1 MNEADTTNTAL
12 ISFSIYL
19 LGVFFLAWLSS
30 RVREKKEFVGEYFLG
45 SRNLGLWAFALTFA
59 ATSASGGSF
68 VGFPSLIYTHGW
80 VLALW
85 IASYMVVPIVGMG
98 LLGKRMNRL
107 ARQSGAVTIPDMI
120 KARFNSD
127 AVGMIATLLVLFFM
141 FFYLL
146 AQFKAGSKIMTTL
159 LQDVATYQTTV
170 AAVGRAIDGLPW
182 VGGAEPDYVLC
193 LLVFSFSVIVYT
205 AFGGFRAV
213 VWTDVMQGIVMG
225 AGVIILLILTLGQ
238 VGGLTKATE
247 QLKEMTP
254 PENGVGVITLG
265 QAQEKDVT
273 LPKGTWL
280 RLTDGGIAR
289 LAEQVRLAK
298 GETQAVA
305 KCLNITT
312 QFEIEKI
319 KPTSFD
325 FEISTMFNLPE
336 LGTGTVTLEQEQPG
350 TVTLPKGTW
359 VRLANRGIA
368 QLADEISLA
377 KGETE
382 TEAKLLRITTPTVAQ
397 HIAETD
403 LHFRFTTTFKADELK
418 GYGAGRKGVYVSA
431 PGPHP
436 ENNDGFLNVW
446 VAVSFFFFWAFGSA
460 GQPSNMVRLMAFNG
474 TNVLRKAILSISIY
488 FTVIYLLLVVIFCCG
503 RILLPGME
511 IDSDRIMPELAATV
525 TGNAGVPWLAGL
537 LLAAPFAAVMSS
549 VDSFLLMVSSSVVR
563 DIYQN
568 RVNPDASEQ
577 RLKRLSYLVTAV
589 VGVLAMLA
597 VLNPPEYLQ
606 DLIVFA
612 TSGLA
617 GCFLMPIL
625 LGLYWPGMTARGAVA
640 GMLGGLG
647 CHLVLYL
654 IGWLKSGKFAS
665 YQLLEFN
672 PFIWAVLVSG
682 LLSWLASNDRA
693 QPEKKQTMD

>member
-1 MNEADTTNTAL
+1 MNVAGTTNTAL
-12 ISFSIYL
+12 ISFGIYL

-30 RVREKKEFVGEYFLG
+30 RVREKKEFIGEYFLG

-68 VGFPSLIYTHGW
+68 MGFPSLIYTHGW

-107 ARQSGAVTIPDMI
+107 ARQSGAVTIPDII
-120 KARFNSD
+120 KARFKSD
-127 AVGMIATLLVLFFM
+127 AVGIIATLLILFFM

-159 LQDVATYQTTV
+159 LQDVPVYQSTV
-170 AAVGRAIDGLPW
+170 AALGDAIDGLPW

-193 LLVFSFSVIVYT
+193 LLVFAFSVIVYT

-213 VWTDVMQGIVMG
+213 VWTDIMQGVVMG
-225 AGVIILLILTLGQ
+225 AGVIILLILTLSQ
-238 VGGLTKATE
+238 VGGLSKATE

-254 PENGVGVITLG
+254 PENGTGFITLG
-265 QAQEKDVT
+265 QSADEDTT
-273 LPKGTWL
+273 LPKGTWM
-280 RLTDGGIAR
+280 RLADGGIAR

-298 GETQAVA
+298 G
-305 KCLNITT
+305 K
-312 QFEIEKI
+312 
-319 KPTSFD
+319 
-325 FEISTMFNLPE
+325 
-336 LGTGTVTLEQEQPG
+336 
-350 TVTLPKGTW
+350 
-359 VRLANRGIA
+359 
-368 QLADEISLA
+368 
-377 KGETE
+377 TE
-382 TEAKLLRITTPTVAQ
+382 TEAKLLRITTP
-397 HIAETD
+397 AEVERIEPTQ
-403 LHFRFTTTFKADELK
+403 LGFAVSTSFTPTEAN

-436 ENNDGFLNVW
+436 DNEDGFLNVW

-474 TNVLRKAILSISIY
+474 TNVLRKAMLSISIY
-488 FTVIYLLLVVIFCCG
+488 FTGIYLLLVVIFCCG

-525 TGNAGVPWLAGL
+525 TSSAGVPWLAGL

-577 RLKRLSYLVTAV
+577 RLKKLSYLVTAV
-589 VGVLAMLA
+589 VGILAMLA

-617 GCFLMPIL
+617 GCFLMPVL
-625 LGLYWPGMTARGAVA
+625 LGLYWPGMTARGAIA
-640 GMLGGLG
+640 GMIGGLG
-647 CHLVLYL
+647 CHLGLYL
-654 IGWLKSGKFAS
+654 IGWFVNGKFAS

-672 PFIWAVLVSG
+672 PFIWAILVSG
-682 LLSWLASNDRA
+682 LLSYLASLKRA
-693 QPEKKQTMD
+693 AEKVKN

>member
-1 MNEADTTNTAL
+1 MNVAGTTNTAL
-12 ISFSIYL
+12 ISFGIYL

-68 VGFPSLIYTHGW
+68 MGFPSLIYTHGW

-107 ARQSGAVTIPDMI
+107 ARQSGAVTIPDII
-120 KARFNSD
+120 KARFKSD
-127 AVGMIATLLVLFFM
+127 AVGMIATLLILFFM

-159 LQDVATYQTTV
+159 LQDVPVYQNTV
-170 AAVGRAIDGLPW
+170 AAVGDAIDGLPW

-193 LLVFSFSVIVYT
+193 LLVFSFSVILYT

-213 VWTDVMQGIVMG
+213 VWTDVMQGVVMG

-254 PENGVGVITLG
+254 PETGTGFITLG
-265 QAQEKDVT
+265 QSANEDIT

-289 LAEQVRLAK
+289 LAEHVRLAK
-298 GETQAVA
+298 D
-305 KCLNITT
+305 K
-312 QFEIEKI
+312 
-319 KPTSFD
+319 
-325 FEISTMFNLPE
+325 
-336 LGTGTVTLEQEQPG
+336 
-350 TVTLPKGTW
+350 
-359 VRLANRGIA
+359 
-368 QLADEISLA
+368 
-377 KGETE
+377 TE
-382 TEAKLLRITTPTVAQ
+382 TEAKLLRITTP
-397 HIAETD
+397 AEVERIEPTQ
-403 LHFRFTTTFKADELK
+403 LGFAVSTSFTPTEAN

-436 ENNDGFLNVW
+436 DNEDGFLNVW

-474 TNVLRKAILSISIY
+474 TNVLRKAMLSISIY

-525 TGNAGVPWLAGL
+525 TSSAGVPWLAGL

-577 RLKRLSYLVTAV
+577 RLKKLSYLVTAV
-589 VGVLAMLA
+589 VGILAMLA

-617 GCFLMPIL
+617 GCFLMPVL
-625 LGLYWPGMTARGAVA
+625 LGLYWPGMTARGAIA

-647 CHLVLYL
+647 CHLGLYL
-654 IGWLKSGKFAS
+654 IGWFVNGKFAS

-672 PFIWAVLVSG
+672 PFIWAILVSG
-682 LLSWLASNDRA
+682 LLSYLASLKRA
-693 QPEKKQTMD
+693 TEKS

>member
-1 MNEADTTNTAL
+1 MNEPGSANTAL
-12 ISFSIYL
+12 ISFGIYL

-30 RVREKKEFVGEYFLG
+30 RVREKREFVGEYFLG

-68 VGFPSLIYTHGW
+68 MGFPSLIYTHGW

-107 ARQSGAVTIPDMI
+107 ARQSGAVTIPDII
-120 KARFNSD
+120 KARFKSD
-127 AVGMIATLLVLFFM
+127 AVGMIATLLILFFM

-159 LQDVATYQTTV
+159 LQDVPVYQSTV
-170 AAVGRAIDGLPW
+170 AALGDAIDGLPW

-213 VWTDVMQGIVMG
+213 VWTDVMQGVVMG

-238 VGGLTKATE
+238 VGGLSKATE

-254 PENGVGVITLG
+254 PENGTGFITLG
-265 QAQEKDVT
+265 QVADDDTT

-298 GETQAVA
+298 A
-305 KCLNITT
+305 K
-312 QFEIEKI
+312 
-319 KPTSFD
+319 
-325 FEISTMFNLPE
+325 
-336 LGTGTVTLEQEQPG
+336 
-350 TVTLPKGTW
+350 
-359 VRLANRGIA
+359 
-368 QLADEISLA
+368 
-377 KGETE
+377 TE
-382 TEAKLLRITTPTVAQ
+382 TEAKLLRITTP
-397 HIAETD
+397 AEVERIEPTQ
-403 LHFRFTTTFKADELK
+403 LGFAVSTSFTPTESI
-418 GYGAGRKGVYVSA
+418 GYGAGRQGVYVSA

-436 ENNDGFLNVW
+436 DKEDGFLNVW

-474 TNVLRKAILSISIY
+474 TNVLRKAMLSISIY

-525 TGNAGVPWLAGL
+525 TSSAGVPWLAGL

-577 RLKRLSYLVTAV
+577 RLKKLSYLVTAV
-589 VGVLAMLA
+589 VGILAMLA

-617 GCFLMPIL
+617 GCFLMPVL
-625 LGLYWPGMTARGAVA
+625 LGLYWPGMTARGAIA

-647 CHLVLYL
+647 CHLGLYL
-654 IGWLKSGKFAS
+654 IGWFVNGKFAS

-672 PFIWAVLVSG
+672 PFIWAILVSG
-682 LLSWLASNDRA
+682 LLSYFVSIGQSHLKF
-693 QPEKKQTMD
+693 KK

>member
-1 MNEADTTNTAL
+1 MNEAGTTNTAL
-12 ISFSIYL
+12 ISFGVYL

-68 VGFPSLIYTHGW
+68 MGFPSLIYTHGW

-107 ARQSGAVTIPDMI
+107 ARQSGALTIPDII
-120 KARFNSD
+120 KARFKSD
-127 AVGMIATLLVLFFM
+127 AVGMIATLLILFFM

-159 LQDVATYQTTV
+159 LQDVPVYQSTV
-170 AAVGRAIDGLPW
+170 AAVGDAIDGLPW

-213 VWTDVMQGIVMG
+213 VWTDVMQGVVMG

-238 VGGLTKATE
+238 VGGLSKATE

-254 PENGVGVITLG
+254 PENGTGFITLG
-265 QAQEKDVT
+265 QSADEDTT

-289 LAEQVRLAK
+289 LAEHVRLAK
-298 GETQAVA
+298 G
-305 KCLNITT
+305 K
-312 QFEIEKI
+312 
-319 KPTSFD
+319 
-325 FEISTMFNLPE
+325 
-336 LGTGTVTLEQEQPG
+336 
-350 TVTLPKGTW
+350 
-359 VRLANRGIA
+359 
-368 QLADEISLA
+368 
-377 KGETE
+377 TE
-382 TEAKLLRITTPTVAQ
+382 TEAKLLRITSPAEVERIEPTQLGFAVTTSFTPTEVN
-397 HIAETD
+397 
-403 LHFRFTTTFKADELK
+403 

-436 ENNDGFLNVW
+436 DNEDGFLNIW

-474 TNVLRKAILSISIY
+474 TNVLRKAMLSISIY

-525 TGNAGVPWLAGL
+525 TSSAGVPWLAGL

-568 RVNPDASEQ
+568 CVNPDASEQ
-577 RLKRLSYLVTAV
+577 RLKKLSYLVTAV
-589 VGVLAMLA
+589 VGILAMLA

-617 GCFLMPIL
+617 GCFLMPVL
-625 LGLYWPGMTARGAVA
+625 LGLYWPGMTAHGAIA

-654 IGWLKSGKFAS
+654 IGWIVNGKFAS

-672 PFIWAVLVSG
+672 PFIWAILVSG
-682 LLSWLASNDRA
+682 LLSYLASLKRA
-693 QPEKKQTMD
+693 TEKVEN

>member
-1 MNEADTTNTAL
+1 MNEAGTTNTAL
-12 ISFSIYL
+12 ISFGVYL

-30 RVREKKEFVGEYFLG
+30 RVREKKEFIGEYFLG

-68 VGFPSLIYTHGW
+68 MGFPSLIYTHGW

-107 ARQSGAVTIPDMI
+107 ARQSGAVTIPDII
-120 KARFNSD
+120 KARFKSD
-127 AVGMIATLLVLFFM
+127 AVGMIATLLILFFM

-159 LQDVATYQTTV
+159 LQDVPVYQSTV
-170 AAVGRAIDGLPW
+170 AALGDAIDGLPW

-213 VWTDVMQGIVMG
+213 VWTDVMQGVVMG

-238 VGGLTKATE
+238 VGGLSKATE
-247 QLKEMTP
+247 QLKKMTP
-254 PENGVGVITLG
+254 PENGTGFITLG
-265 QAQEKDVT
+265 QSADEDTT

-298 GETQAVA
+298 G
-305 KCLNITT
+305 K
-312 QFEIEKI
+312 
-319 KPTSFD
+319 
-325 FEISTMFNLPE
+325 
-336 LGTGTVTLEQEQPG
+336 
-350 TVTLPKGTW
+350 
-359 VRLANRGIA
+359 
-368 QLADEISLA
+368 
-377 KGETE
+377 TE
-382 TEAKLLRITTPTVAQ
+382 TEAKLLRITTP
-397 HIAETD
+397 AEVERIEPTQ
-403 LHFRFTTTFKADELK
+403 LGFAVSTSFTPKEAN

-436 ENNDGFLNVW
+436 DKEDGFLNVW

-474 TNVLRKAILSISIY
+474 TNVLRKAMLSISIY

-525 TGNAGVPWLAGL
+525 TSSAGVPWLAGL

-577 RLKRLSYLVTAV
+577 RLKKLSYLVTAV
-589 VGVLAMLA
+589 VGILAMLA

-617 GCFLMPIL
+617 GCFLMPVL
-625 LGLYWPGMTARGAVA
+625 LGLYWPGMTARGAIA

-647 CHLVLYL
+647 CHLGLYL
-654 IGWLKSGKFAS
+654 IGWFVNGKFAS

-672 PFIWAVLVSG
+672 PFIWAILVSG
-682 LLSWLASNDRA
+682 LLSYLASLKRA
-693 QPEKKQTMD
+693 TEKVEN

>member
-1 MNEADTTNTAL
+1 MNEAGTTNTAL
-12 ISFSIYL
+12 ISFGVYL

-68 VGFPSLIYTHGW
+68 MGFPSLIYTHGW

-107 ARQSGAVTIPDMI
+107 ARQSGAVTIPDII
-120 KARFNSD
+120 KARFKSD
-127 AVGMIATLLVLFFM
+127 AVGMIATLLILFFM

-159 LQDVATYQTTV
+159 LQDVPVYQSTV
-170 AAVGRAIDGLPW
+170 AAVGDAIDGLPW

-213 VWTDVMQGIVMG
+213 VWTDVMQGVVMS

-238 VGGLTKATE
+238 VGGLSKATE

-254 PENGVGVITLG
+254 PENGTGFITLG
-265 QAQEKDVT
+265 QSADEDTT

-289 LAEQVRLAK
+289 LAEHVRLAK
-298 GETQAVA
+298 G
-305 KCLNITT
+305 K
-312 QFEIEKI
+312 
-319 KPTSFD
+319 
-325 FEISTMFNLPE
+325 
-336 LGTGTVTLEQEQPG
+336 
-350 TVTLPKGTW
+350 
-359 VRLANRGIA
+359 
-368 QLADEISLA
+368 
-377 KGETE
+377 TE
-382 TEAKLLRITTPTVAQ
+382 TEAKLLRITSPAEVERIEPTQLGFAVTTSFTPTEAN
-397 HIAETD
+397 
-403 LHFRFTTTFKADELK
+403 

-436 ENNDGFLNVW
+436 DNEDGFLNIW

-474 TNVLRKAILSISIY
+474 TNVLRKAMLSISIY

-503 RILLPGME
+503 RILVPGME

-525 TGNAGVPWLAGL
+525 TSSAGVPWLAGL

-577 RLKRLSYLVTAV
+577 RLKKLSYLVTAV
-589 VGVLAMLA
+589 VGILAMLA

-617 GCFLMPIL
+617 GCFLMPVL
-625 LGLYWPGMTARGAVA
+625 LGLYWPDMTAHGAIA

-647 CHLVLYL
+647 CHLGLYL
-654 IGWLKSGKFAS
+654 IGWFVNGKFAS

-672 PFIWAVLVSG
+672 PFIWAILVSG
-682 LLSWLASNDRA
+682 LLSYLASLKRA
-693 QPEKKQTMD
+693 TEKVEN

>member
-1 MNEADTTNTAL
+1 MNEPGTANTAL
-12 ISFSIYL
+12 ISFGVYL

-30 RVREKKEFVGEYFLG
+30 RVREKKEFIGEYFLG

-68 VGFPSLIYTHGW
+68 MGFPSLIYTHGW

-107 ARQSGAVTIPDMI
+107 ARQSGAVTIPDII
-120 KARFNSD
+120 KARFKSD
-127 AVGMIATLLVLFFM
+127 AVGMIATLLILFFM

-159 LQDVATYQTTV
+159 LQDVPVYQNTV
-170 AAVGRAIDGLPW
+170 AALGDAIDGLPW

-193 LLVFSFSVIVYT
+193 LLVFAFSVIVYT

-213 VWTDVMQGIVMG
+213 VWTDIMQGVVMG
-225 AGVIILLILTLGQ
+225 AGVIILLILTLSQ
-238 VGGLTKATE
+238 VGGLSKATE

-254 PENGVGVITLG
+254 PENGTGFITLG
-265 QAQEKDVT
+265 QSADEDTT

-298 GETQAVA
+298 G
-305 KCLNITT
+305 K
-312 QFEIEKI
+312 
-319 KPTSFD
+319 
-325 FEISTMFNLPE
+325 
-336 LGTGTVTLEQEQPG
+336 
-350 TVTLPKGTW
+350 
-359 VRLANRGIA
+359 
-368 QLADEISLA
+368 
-377 KGETE
+377 TE
-382 TEAKLLRITTPTVAQ
+382 TEAKLLRITTP
-397 HIAETD
+397 AEIERIEPTQ
-403 LHFRFTTTFKADELK
+403 LGFAVSTTFTPTEAN

-436 ENNDGFLNVW
+436 DKEDGFLNVW

-474 TNVLRKAILSISIY
+474 TNVLRKAMLSISIY

-525 TGNAGVPWLAGL
+525 TSSAGVPWLAGL

-577 RLKRLSYLVTAV
+577 RLKKLSYLVTAV
-589 VGVLAMLA
+589 VGILAMLA

-617 GCFLMPIL
+617 GCFLMPVL
-625 LGLYWPGMTARGAVA
+625 LGLYWPGMTARGAIA

-647 CHLVLYL
+647 CHLGLYL
-654 IGWLKSGKFAS
+654 IGWFVNGKFAS

-672 PFIWAVLVSG
+672 PFIWAILVSG
-682 LLSWLASNDRA
+682 LLSYLASLKRA
-693 QPEKKQTMD
+693 TEKVEN

>member
-1 MNEADTTNTAL
+1 MNVAGTTNTAL
-12 ISFSIYL
+12 ISFGIYL

-30 RVREKKEFVGEYFLG
+30 RVREKKEFIGEYFLG

-68 VGFPSLIYTHGW
+68 MGFPSLIYTHGW

-107 ARQSGAVTIPDMI
+107 ARQSGAVTIPDII
-120 KARFNSD
+120 KARFKSD
-127 AVGMIATLLVLFFM
+127 AVGIIATLLILFFM

-159 LQDVATYQTTV
+159 LQDVPVYQSTV
-170 AAVGRAIDGLPW
+170 AALGDAIDGLPW

-193 LLVFSFSVIVYT
+193 LLVFAFSVIVYT

-213 VWTDVMQGIVMG
+213 VWTDIMQGVVMG
-225 AGVIILLILTLGQ
+225 AGVIILLILTLSQ
-238 VGGLTKATE
+238 VGGLSKATE

-254 PENGVGVITLG
+254 PENGTGFITLG
-265 QAQEKDVT
+265 QSADEDTT
-273 LPKGTWL
+273 LPKGTWM
-280 RLTDGGIAR
+280 RLADGGIAR

-298 GETQAVA
+298 G
-305 KCLNITT
+305 K
-312 QFEIEKI
+312 
-319 KPTSFD
+319 
-325 FEISTMFNLPE
+325 
-336 LGTGTVTLEQEQPG
+336 
-350 TVTLPKGTW
+350 
-359 VRLANRGIA
+359 
-368 QLADEISLA
+368 
-377 KGETE
+377 TE
-382 TEAKLLRITTPTVAQ
+382 TEAKLLRITTP
-397 HIAETD
+397 AEVERIEPTQ
-403 LHFRFTTTFKADELK
+403 LGFAVSTTFTPTEAN

-436 ENNDGFLNVW
+436 DNEDGFLNVW

-474 TNVLRKAILSISIY
+474 TNVLRKAMLSISIY

-525 TGNAGVPWLAGL
+525 TSSAGVPWLAGL

-577 RLKRLSYLVTAV
+577 RLKKLSYLVTAV
-589 VGVLAMLA
+589 VGILAMLA

-617 GCFLMPIL
+617 GCFLMPVL
-625 LGLYWPGMTARGAVA
+625 LGLYWPGMTARGAIA

-647 CHLVLYL
+647 CHLGLYL
-654 IGWLKSGKFAS
+654 IGWFVNGKFAS

-672 PFIWAVLVSG
+672 PFIWAILVSG
-682 LLSWLASNDRA
+682 LLSYLASLKRA
-693 QPEKKQTMD
+693 AEKVKN

>member
-1 MNEADTTNTAL
+1 MNVAGTTNTAL
-12 ISFSIYL
+12 ISFGIYL

-68 VGFPSLIYTHGW
+68 MGFPSLIYTHGW

-107 ARQSGAVTIPDMI
+107 ARQSGAVTIPDII
-120 KARFNSD
+120 KARFKSD
-127 AVGMIATLLVLFFM
+127 AVGMIATLLILFFM

-159 LQDVATYQTTV
+159 LQDVPAYQNTV
-170 AAVGRAIDGLPW
+170 AAVGDSIDGLPW

-213 VWTDVMQGIVMG
+213 VWTDVMQGVVMG

-238 VGGLTKATE
+238 VGGLSKATE

-254 PENGVGVITLG
+254 PENGTGFITLG
-265 QAQEKDVT
+265 QAADDDTT

-298 GETQAVA
+298 G
-305 KCLNITT
+305 K
-312 QFEIEKI
+312 
-319 KPTSFD
+319 
-325 FEISTMFNLPE
+325 
-336 LGTGTVTLEQEQPG
+336 
-350 TVTLPKGTW
+350 
-359 VRLANRGIA
+359 
-368 QLADEISLA
+368 
-377 KGETE
+377 TE
-382 TEAKLLRITTPTVAQ
+382 TEAKLLRITTP
-397 HIAETD
+397 AEVERIEPTQ
-403 LHFRFTTTFKADELK
+403 LGFAVSTTFTPTEAN

-436 ENNDGFLNVW
+436 DKEDGFLNVW

-474 TNVLRKAILSISIY
+474 TNVLRKAMLSISIY

-525 TGNAGVPWLAGL
+525 TSSAGVPWLAGL

-577 RLKRLSYLVTAV
+577 RLKKLSYLVTAV
-589 VGVLAMLA
+589 VGILAMLA

-617 GCFLMPIL
+617 GCFLMPVL
-625 LGLYWPGMTARGAVA
+625 LGLYWPGMTARGAIA

-647 CHLVLYL
+647 CHLGLYL
-654 IGWLKSGKFAS
+654 IGWFVNGKFAS

-672 PFIWAVLVSG
+672 PFIWAILVSG
-682 LLSWLASNDRA
+682 LLSYLASLKRA
-693 QPEKKQTMD
+693 AEKVKN

>member
-1 MNEADTTNTAL
+1 MNEPGSANTAL
-12 ISFSIYL
+12 ISFGIYL

-30 RVREKKEFVGEYFLG
+30 RVREKREFVGEYFLG

-68 VGFPSLIYTHGW
+68 MGFPSLIYTHGW

-107 ARQSGAVTIPDMI
+107 ARQSGAVTIPDII
-120 KARFNSD
+120 KARFKSD
-127 AVGMIATLLVLFFM
+127 AVGMIATLLILFFM

-159 LQDVATYQTTV
+159 LQDVPVYQSTV
-170 AAVGRAIDGLPW
+170 AALGDAIDGLPW

-213 VWTDVMQGIVMG
+213 VWTDVMQGVVMG

-238 VGGLTKATE
+238 VGGLSKATE

-254 PENGVGVITLG
+254 PENGTGFITLG
-265 QAQEKDVT
+265 QVADDDTT

-289 LAEQVRLAK
+289 LAEQVRLSK
-298 GETQAVA
+298 G
-305 KCLNITT
+305 K
-312 QFEIEKI
+312 
-319 KPTSFD
+319 
-325 FEISTMFNLPE
+325 
-336 LGTGTVTLEQEQPG
+336 
-350 TVTLPKGTW
+350 
-359 VRLANRGIA
+359 
-368 QLADEISLA
+368 
-377 KGETE
+377 TE
-382 TEAKLLRITTPTVAQ
+382 TEAKLLRITTSAEVERIEPTQLGFAVS
-397 HIAETD
+397 TS
-403 LHFRFTTTFKADELK
+403 FTPTESI
-418 GYGAGRKGVYVSA
+418 GYGAGRQGVYVSA

-436 ENNDGFLNVW
+436 DKEDGFLNVW

-474 TNVLRKAILSISIY
+474 TNVLRKAMLSISIY

-525 TGNAGVPWLAGL
+525 TSSAGVPWLAGL

-577 RLKRLSYLVTAV
+577 RLKKLSYLVTAV
-589 VGVLAMLA
+589 VGILAMLA

-617 GCFLMPIL
+617 GCFLMPVL
-625 LGLYWPGMTARGAVA
+625 LGLYWPGMTARGAIA

-647 CHLVLYL
+647 CHLGLYL
-654 IGWLKSGKFAS
+654 IGWFVNGKFAS

-672 PFIWAVLVSG
+672 PFIWAILVSG
-682 LLSWLASNDRA
+682 LLSYFVSIGQSRLKF
-693 QPEKKQTMD
+693 KK

>member
-1 MNEADTTNTAL
+1 MNEAGTTNTAL
-12 ISFSIYL
+12 ISFGVYL

-68 VGFPSLIYTHGW
+68 MGFPSLIYTHGW

-107 ARQSGAVTIPDMI
+107 ARQSGAVTIPDII
-120 KARFNSD
+120 KARFKSD
-127 AVGMIATLLVLFFM
+127 AVGMIATLLILFFM

-159 LQDVATYQTTV
+159 LQDVPVYQSTV
-170 AAVGRAIDGLPW
+170 AAVGDAIDGLPW

-213 VWTDVMQGIVMG
+213 VWTDVMQGVVMG

-238 VGGLTKATE
+238 VGGLSKATE

-254 PENGVGVITLG
+254 PENGTGFITLG
-265 QAQEKDVT
+265 QSADEDTT

-298 GETQAVA
+298 G
-305 KCLNITT
+305 K
-312 QFEIEKI
+312 
-319 KPTSFD
+319 
-325 FEISTMFNLPE
+325 
-336 LGTGTVTLEQEQPG
+336 
-350 TVTLPKGTW
+350 
-359 VRLANRGIA
+359 
-368 QLADEISLA
+368 
-377 KGETE
+377 TE
-382 TEAKLLRITTPTVAQ
+382 TEAKLLRITTP
-397 HIAETD
+397 AEVKRIKPTQ
-403 LHFRFTTTFKADELK
+403 LGFAVSTSFTPTEAN

-436 ENNDGFLNVW
+436 DKEDGFLNVW

-460 GQPSNMVRLMAFNG
+460 DQPSNMVRLMAFNG
-474 TNVLRKAILSISIY
+474 TNVLRKAMLSISIY

-525 TGNAGVPWLAGL
+525 TSSAGVPWLAGL

-577 RLKRLSYLVTAV
+577 RLKKLSYLVTAV
-589 VGVLAMLA
+589 VGILAMLA

-617 GCFLMPIL
+617 GCFLMPVL
-625 LGLYWPGMTARGAVA
+625 LGLYWPGMTARGAIA

-647 CHLVLYL
+647 CHLGLYL
-654 IGWLKSGKFAS
+654 IGWFVNGKFAS

-672 PFIWAVLVSG
+672 PFIWAILVSG
-682 LLSWLASNDRA
+682 LLSYFVSIGQSHLKF
-693 QPEKKQTMD
+693 KK

>member
-1 MNEADTTNTAL
+1 MNEAGSTNTAL
-12 ISFSIYL
+12 ISFGFYL

-68 VGFPSLIYTHGW
+68 MGFPSLIYTHGW

-107 ARQSGAVTIPDMI
+107 ARQSGAVTIPDII
-120 KARFNSD
+120 KARFKSD
-127 AVGMIATLLVLFFM
+127 AVGMIATLLILFFM

-159 LQDVATYQTTV
+159 LQDVPVYQSTV
-170 AAVGRAIDGLPW
+170 AALGDAIDALPW

-213 VWTDVMQGIVMG
+213 VWTDVMQGVVMG

-238 VGGLTKATE
+238 VGGLSKATE

-254 PENGVGVITLG
+254 PENGTGFITLG
-265 QAQEKDVT
+265 QSADEDTT

-298 GETQAVA
+298 G
-305 KCLNITT
+305 K
-312 QFEIEKI
+312 
-319 KPTSFD
+319 
-325 FEISTMFNLPE
+325 
-336 LGTGTVTLEQEQPG
+336 
-350 TVTLPKGTW
+350 
-359 VRLANRGIA
+359 
-368 QLADEISLA
+368 
-377 KGETE
+377 TE
-382 TEAKLLRITTPTVAQ
+382 TEAKLLRITTP
-397 HIAETD
+397 AEVERIEPTQ
-403 LHFRFTTTFKADELK
+403 LGFAVSTSFTPTEAN

-436 ENNDGFLNVW
+436 DKEDGFLNVW
-446 VAVSFFFFWAFGSA
+446 VAVSFFSFWAFGSA

-474 TNVLRKAILSISIY
+474 TNVLRKAMLSISIY

-525 TGNAGVPWLAGL
+525 TSSAGVPWLAGL

-577 RLKRLSYLVTAV
+577 RLKKLSYLVTAV
-589 VGVLAMLA
+589 VGILAMLA

-617 GCFLMPIL
+617 GCFLMPVL
-625 LGLYWPGMTARGAVA
+625 LGLYWPGMSARGAIA

-647 CHLVLYL
+647 SHLGLYL
-654 IGWLKSGKFAS
+654 IGWFVNGKFAS

-672 PFIWAVLVSG
+672 PFIWAILVSG
-682 LLSWLASNDRA
+682 LLSYLASLKRGT
-693 QPEKKQTMD
+693 EKVEN

>member
-1 MNEADTTNTAL
+1 MNEAGSTNTAL
-12 ISFSIYL
+12 ISFGVYL

-68 VGFPSLIYTHGW
+68 MGFPSLIYTHGW

-107 ARQSGAVTIPDMI
+107 ARQSGAVTIPDII
-120 KARFNSD
+120 KARFKSD
-127 AVGMIATLLVLFFM
+127 AVGMIATLLILFFM

-159 LQDVATYQTTV
+159 LQDVPVYQSTV
-170 AAVGRAIDGLPW
+170 AALGDAIDGLPW

-213 VWTDVMQGIVMG
+213 VWTDVMQGVVMG

-238 VGGLTKATE
+238 VGGLSKATE

-254 PENGVGVITLG
+254 PENGTGFITLG
-265 QAQEKDVT
+265 QSADEDTT

-298 GETQAVA
+298 G
-305 KCLNITT
+305 K
-312 QFEIEKI
+312 
-319 KPTSFD
+319 
-325 FEISTMFNLPE
+325 
-336 LGTGTVTLEQEQPG
+336 
-350 TVTLPKGTW
+350 
-359 VRLANRGIA
+359 
-368 QLADEISLA
+368 
-377 KGETE
+377 TE
-382 TEAKLLRITTPTVAQ
+382 TEAKLLRITTP
-397 HIAETD
+397 AEVERIEPTQ
-403 LHFRFTTTFKADELK
+403 LGFAVSTSFTPTEAN

-436 ENNDGFLNVW
+436 DNEDGFLNVW

-474 TNVLRKAILSISIY
+474 TNVLRKAMLSISIY

-525 TGNAGVPWLAGL
+525 TSSAGVPWLAGL

-577 RLKRLSYLVTAV
+577 RLKKLSYLVTAV
-589 VGVLAMLA
+589 VGILAMLA

-617 GCFLMPIL
+617 GCFLMPVL
-625 LGLYWPGMTARGAVA
+625 LGLYWPGMSARGAIA

-647 CHLVLYL
+647 SHLGLYL
-654 IGWLKSGKFAS
+654 IGWIVNGKFAS

-672 PFIWAVLVSG
+672 PFIWAILVSG
-682 LLSWLASNDRA
+682 LLSYLASLKRA
-693 QPEKKQTMD
+693 TEKVEN

>member
-1 MNEADTTNTAL
+1 MNEAGTTNTAL
-12 ISFSIYL
+12 ISFGVYL

-68 VGFPSLIYTHGW
+68 MGFPSLIYTHGW

-107 ARQSGAVTIPDMI
+107 ARQSGAVTIPDII
-120 KARFNSD
+120 KARFKSD
-127 AVGMIATLLVLFFM
+127 AVGMIATLLILFFM

-159 LQDVATYQTTV
+159 LQDVPVYQSTV
-170 AAVGRAIDGLPW
+170 AAVGDAIDGLPW

-213 VWTDVMQGIVMG
+213 VWTDVMQGVVMG

-238 VGGLTKATE
+238 VGGLSKATE

-254 PENGVGVITLG
+254 PENGTGFITLG
-265 QAQEKDVT
+265 QSADEDTT

-298 GETQAVA
+298 G
-305 KCLNITT
+305 K
-312 QFEIEKI
+312 
-319 KPTSFD
+319 
-325 FEISTMFNLPE
+325 
-336 LGTGTVTLEQEQPG
+336 
-350 TVTLPKGTW
+350 
-359 VRLANRGIA
+359 
-368 QLADEISLA
+368 
-377 KGETE
+377 TE
-382 TEAKLLRITTPTVAQ
+382 TEAKLLRITTP
-397 HIAETD
+397 AEVERIEPTQ
-403 LHFRFTTTFKADELK
+403 LGFAVSTSFTPTQAN

-436 ENNDGFLNVW
+436 DNEDGFLNVW

-474 TNVLRKAILSISIY
+474 TNVLRKAMLSISIY

-525 TGNAGVPWLAGL
+525 TSSAGVPWLAGL

-577 RLKRLSYLVTAV
+577 RLKKLSYLVTAV
-589 VGVLAMLA
+589 VGILAMLA

-617 GCFLMPIL
+617 GCFLMPVL
-625 LGLYWPGMTARGAVA
+625 LGLYWPGMTARGAIA

-647 CHLVLYL
+647 CHLGLYL
-654 IGWLKSGKFAS
+654 IGWFVNGKFAS

-672 PFIWAVLVSG
+672 PFIWAILVSG
-682 LLSWLASNDRA
+682 LLSYLASLKRA
-693 QPEKKQTMD
+693 TEKVEN

>member
-1 MNEADTTNTAL
+1 MNEPGTANTAL
-12 ISFSIYL
+12 ISFGVYL

-30 RVREKKEFVGEYFLG
+30 RVREKKEFIGEYFLG

-68 VGFPSLIYTHGW
+68 MGFPSLIYTHGW

-107 ARQSGAVTIPDMI
+107 ARQSGAVTIPDII
-120 KARFNSD
+120 KARFKSD
-127 AVGMIATLLVLFFM
+127 AVGMIATLLILFFM

-159 LQDVATYQTTV
+159 LQDVPVYQNTV
-170 AAVGRAIDGLPW
+170 AALGDAIDGLPW

-193 LLVFSFSVIVYT
+193 LLVFAFSVIVYT

-213 VWTDVMQGIVMG
+213 VWTDIMQGVVMG
-225 AGVIILLILTLGQ
+225 AGVIILLILTLSQ
-238 VGGLTKATE
+238 VGGLSKATE

-254 PENGVGVITLG
+254 PENGTGFITLG
-265 QAQEKDVT
+265 QSADEDTT

-298 GETQAVA
+298 GKT
-305 KCLNITT
+305 
-312 QFEIEKI
+312 EI
-319 KPTSFD
+319 
-325 FEISTMFNLPE
+325 
-336 LGTGTVTLEQEQPG
+336 
-350 TVTLPKGTW
+350 
-359 VRLANRGIA
+359 
-368 QLADEISLA
+368 
-377 KGETE
+377 
-382 TEAKLLRITTPTVAQ
+382 EAKLLRITTP
-397 HIAETD
+397 AEIERIEPTQ
-403 LHFRFTTTFKADELK
+403 LGFAVSTTFTPTEAN

-436 ENNDGFLNVW
+436 DNEDGFLNVW

-474 TNVLRKAILSISIY
+474 TNVLRKAMLSISIY

-525 TGNAGVPWLAGL
+525 TSSAGVPWLAGL

-577 RLKRLSYLVTAV
+577 RLKKLSYLVTAV
-589 VGVLAMLA
+589 VGILAMLA

-617 GCFLMPIL
+617 GCFLMPVL
-625 LGLYWPGMTARGAVA
+625 LGLYWPGMTARGAIA

-647 CHLVLYL
+647 CHLGLYL
-654 IGWLKSGKFAS
+654 IGWFVNGKFAS

-672 PFIWAVLVSG
+672 PFIWAILVSG
-682 LLSWLASNDRA
+682 LLSYLASLKRA
-693 QPEKKQTMD
+693 TEKVEN

>member
-1 MNEADTTNTAL
+1 MNVAGTTNTAL
-12 ISFSIYL
+12 ISFGIYL

-30 RVREKKEFVGEYFLG
+30 RVREKKEFIGEYFLG

-68 VGFPSLIYTHGW
+68 MGFPSLIYTHGW

-107 ARQSGAVTIPDMI
+107 ARQSGAVTIPDII
-120 KARFNSD
+120 KARFKSD
-127 AVGMIATLLVLFFM
+127 AVGMIATLLILFFM

-159 LQDVATYQTTV
+159 LQDVPVYQNTV
-170 AAVGRAIDGLPW
+170 AALGDAIDGLPW

-193 LLVFSFSVIVYT
+193 LLVFAFSVIVYT

-213 VWTDVMQGIVMG
+213 VWTDIMQGVVMG
-225 AGVIILLILTLGQ
+225 AGVIILLILTLSQ
-238 VGGLTKATE
+238 VGGLSKATE

-254 PENGVGVITLG
+254 PENGTGFITLG
-265 QAQEKDVT
+265 QSADEDTT
-273 LPKGTWL
+273 LPKGTWM
-280 RLTDGGIAR
+280 RLADGGIAR

-298 GETQAVA
+298 G
-305 KCLNITT
+305 K
-312 QFEIEKI
+312 
-319 KPTSFD
+319 
-325 FEISTMFNLPE
+325 
-336 LGTGTVTLEQEQPG
+336 
-350 TVTLPKGTW
+350 
-359 VRLANRGIA
+359 
-368 QLADEISLA
+368 
-377 KGETE
+377 TE
-382 TEAKLLRITTPTVAQ
+382 TEAKLLRITTP
-397 HIAETD
+397 AEVERIEPTQ
-403 LHFRFTTTFKADELK
+403 LGFAVSTTFTPTEAN

-436 ENNDGFLNVW
+436 DNEDGFLNVW

-474 TNVLRKAILSISIY
+474 TNVLRKAMLSISFY

-525 TGNAGVPWLAGL
+525 TSSAGVPWLAGL

-549 VDSFLLMVSSSVVR
+549 VDSFLLMVSSSLVR

-577 RLKRLSYLVTAV
+577 RLKKLSYLVTAV
-589 VGVLAMLA
+589 VGFLAMLA

-617 GCFLMPIL
+617 GCFLMPVL
-625 LGLYWPGMTARGAVA
+625 LGLYWPGMTARGAIA

-647 CHLVLYL
+647 CHLGLYL
-654 IGWLKSGKFAS
+654 IGWFVNGKFAS
-665 YQLLEFN
+665 YQLLDFN
-672 PFIWAVLVSG
+672 PFIWAILVSG
-682 LLSWLASNDRA
+682 LLSYLASLKRA
-693 QPEKKQTMD
+693 TEKVEN

>member
-1 MNEADTTNTAL
+1 MNEAGTTNTAL
-12 ISFSIYL
+12 ISFGVYL

-68 VGFPSLIYTHGW
+68 MGFPSLIYTHGW

-107 ARQSGAVTIPDMI
+107 ARQSGAVTIPDII
-120 KARFNSD
+120 KARFKSD
-127 AVGMIATLLVLFFM
+127 AVGMIATLLILFFM

-159 LQDVATYQTTV
+159 LQDVPVYQSTV
-170 AAVGRAIDGLPW
+170 AALGDAIDGLPW

-213 VWTDVMQGIVMG
+213 VWTDVMQGVVMG

-238 VGGLTKATE
+238 VGGLSKATE

-254 PENGVGVITLG
+254 PENGTGFITLG
-265 QAQEKDVT
+265 QSADVDTT

-298 GETQAVA
+298 G
-305 KCLNITT
+305 K
-312 QFEIEKI
+312 
-319 KPTSFD
+319 
-325 FEISTMFNLPE
+325 
-336 LGTGTVTLEQEQPG
+336 
-350 TVTLPKGTW
+350 
-359 VRLANRGIA
+359 
-368 QLADEISLA
+368 
-377 KGETE
+377 TE
-382 TEAKLLRITTPTVAQ
+382 TEAKLLRITTP
-397 HIAETD
+397 AEVERIEPTQ
-403 LHFRFTTTFKADELK
+403 LGFAVSTSFTPTEAN

-436 ENNDGFLNVW
+436 DNEDGFLNVW

-474 TNVLRKAILSISIY
+474 TNVLRKAMLSISIY

-525 TGNAGVPWLAGL
+525 TSSAGVPWLAGL

-577 RLKRLSYLVTAV
+577 RLKKLSYLVTAV
-589 VGVLAMLA
+589 VGILAMLA

-617 GCFLMPIL
+617 GCFLMPVL
-625 LGLYWPGMTARGAVA
+625 LGLYWPGMTARGAIA
-640 GMLGGLG
+640 GMLSGLG
-647 CHLVLYL
+647 CHLGLYL
-654 IGWLKSGKFAS
+654 IGWFVNGKFAS

-672 PFIWAVLVSG
+672 PFIWAILVSG
-682 LLSWLASNDRA
+682 LLSYLASLKRGT
-693 QPEKKQTMD
+693 EKVEN

>member
-1 MNEADTTNTAL
+1 MNEAGSTNTAL
-12 ISFSIYL
+12 ISFGVYL

-68 VGFPSLIYTHGW
+68 MGFPSLIYTHGW

-107 ARQSGAVTIPDMI
+107 ARQSGAVTIPDII
-120 KARFNSD
+120 KARFKSD
-127 AVGMIATLLVLFFM
+127 AVGMIATLLILFFM

-159 LQDVATYQTTV
+159 LQDVPVYQSTV
-170 AAVGRAIDGLPW
+170 AAVGDAIDGLPW

-213 VWTDVMQGIVMG
+213 VWTDVMQGVVMG

-238 VGGLTKATE
+238 VGGLSKATE

-254 PENGVGVITLG
+254 PENGTGFITLG
-265 QAQEKDVT
+265 QSADEDTT

-298 GETQAVA
+298 G
-305 KCLNITT
+305 K
-312 QFEIEKI
+312 
-319 KPTSFD
+319 
-325 FEISTMFNLPE
+325 
-336 LGTGTVTLEQEQPG
+336 
-350 TVTLPKGTW
+350 
-359 VRLANRGIA
+359 
-368 QLADEISLA
+368 
-377 KGETE
+377 TE
-382 TEAKLLRITTPTVAQ
+382 TEAKLLRITTP
-397 HIAETD
+397 AEVERIEPTQ
-403 LHFRFTTTFKADELK
+403 LGFAVSTSFTPKEGN

-436 ENNDGFLNVW
+436 DNEDGFLNIW

-525 TGNAGVPWLAGL
+525 TSSAGVPWLAGL

-568 RVNPDASEQ
+568 RVNPNASEQ
-577 RLKRLSYLVTAV
+577 RLKKLSYLVTAV
-589 VGVLAMLA
+589 VGILAMLA

-617 GCFLMPIL
+617 GCFLMPVL
-625 LGLYWPGMTARGAVA
+625 LGLYWPGMTARGAIA

-647 CHLVLYL
+647 CHLGLYL
-654 IGWLKSGKFAS
+654 IGWFVNGKFAS

-672 PFIWAVLVSG
+672 PFIWAILVSG
-682 LLSWLASNDRA
+682 LLSYFVSIGQSRLKF
-693 QPEKKQTMD
+693 KK

>member
-1 MNEADTTNTAL
+1 MNEAGTTNTAL
-12 ISFSIYL
+12 ISFGVYL

-68 VGFPSLIYTHGW
+68 MGFPSLIYTHGW
-80 VLALW
+80 ALALW

-107 ARQSGAVTIPDMI
+107 ARQSGAVTIPDII
-120 KARFNSD
+120 KARFKSD
-127 AVGMIATLLVLFFM
+127 AVGMIATLLILFFM

-159 LQDVATYQTTV
+159 LQDVPVYQSTV
-170 AAVGRAIDGLPW
+170 AALGDAIDGLPW

-213 VWTDVMQGIVMG
+213 VWTDVMQGVVMG

-238 VGGLTKATE
+238 VGGLSKATE

-254 PENGVGVITLG
+254 PENVTGFITLG
-265 QAQEKDVT
+265 QAADDDTT

-289 LAEQVRLAK
+289 LAEQLRLAK
-298 GETQAVA
+298 G
-305 KCLNITT
+305 K
-312 QFEIEKI
+312 
-319 KPTSFD
+319 
-325 FEISTMFNLPE
+325 
-336 LGTGTVTLEQEQPG
+336 
-350 TVTLPKGTW
+350 
-359 VRLANRGIA
+359 
-368 QLADEISLA
+368 
-377 KGETE
+377 TE
-382 TEAKLLRITTPTVAQ
+382 TEAKLLRITTPAEVERIEPTQLGFTVS
-397 HIAETD
+397 TS
-403 LHFRFTTTFKADELK
+403 FTPTEAN

-436 ENNDGFLNVW
+436 DNEDGFLNVW

-474 TNVLRKAILSISIY
+474 TNVLRKAMLSISIY

-525 TGNAGVPWLAGL
+525 TSSAGVPWLAGL

-577 RLKRLSYLVTAV
+577 RLKKLSYLVTAV
-589 VGVLAMLA
+589 VGILAMLA

-617 GCFLMPIL
+617 GCFLMPVL
-625 LGLYWPGMTARGAVA
+625 LGLYWPGMTARGAIA

-647 CHLVLYL
+647 CHLGLYL
-654 IGWLKSGKFAS
+654 IGWFVNGKFAS

-672 PFIWAVLVSG
+672 PFIWAILVSG
-682 LLSWLASNDRA
+682 LLSYLASLKRGT
-693 QPEKKQTMD
+693 EKVEN

>member
-1 MNEADTTNTAL
+1 MNEAGTTNTAL
-12 ISFSIYL
+12 ISFGVYL

-68 VGFPSLIYTHGW
+68 MGFPSLIYTHGW

-107 ARQSGAVTIPDMI
+107 ARQSGAVTIPDII
-120 KARFNSD
+120 KARFKSD
-127 AVGMIATLLVLFFM
+127 AVGMIATLLILFFM

-159 LQDVATYQTTV
+159 LQDVPVYQSTV
-170 AAVGRAIDGLPW
+170 AALGDAIDGLPW

-213 VWTDVMQGIVMG
+213 VWTDVMQGVVMG

-238 VGGLTKATE
+238 VGGLSKATE

-254 PENGVGVITLG
+254 PENGTGFITLG
-265 QAQEKDVT
+265 QSADEDTT

-298 GETQAVA
+298 G
-305 KCLNITT
+305 K
-312 QFEIEKI
+312 
-319 KPTSFD
+319 
-325 FEISTMFNLPE
+325 
-336 LGTGTVTLEQEQPG
+336 
-350 TVTLPKGTW
+350 
-359 VRLANRGIA
+359 
-368 QLADEISLA
+368 
-377 KGETE
+377 TE
-382 TEAKLLRITTPTVAQ
+382 TEAKLLRITTP
-397 HIAETD
+397 AEVERIEPTQ
-403 LHFRFTTTFKADELK
+403 LGFAVSTSFTPKEAN

-436 ENNDGFLNVW
+436 DKEDGFLNVW

-525 TGNAGVPWLAGL
+525 TSSAGVPWLAGL

-568 RVNPDASEQ
+568 RVNPNASEQ
-577 RLKRLSYLVTAV
+577 RLKKLSYLVTAV
-589 VGVLAMLA
+589 VGILAMLA

-617 GCFLMPIL
+617 GCFLMPVL
-625 LGLYWPGMTARGAVA
+625 LGLYWPGMTARGAIA

-647 CHLVLYL
+647 CHLGLYL
-654 IGWLKSGKFAS
+654 IGWFVNGKFAS

-672 PFIWAVLVSG
+672 PFIWAIMVSG
-682 LLSWLASNDRA
+682 LLSYFVSIGQSRLKY
-693 QPEKKQTMD
+693 EK

>member
-1 MNEADTTNTAL
+1 MNEAGTTNTAL
-12 ISFSIYL
+12 ISFGVYL

-68 VGFPSLIYTHGW
+68 MGFPSLIYTHGW

-107 ARQSGAVTIPDMI
+107 ARQSGAVTIPDII
-120 KARFNSD
+120 KARFKSD
-127 AVGMIATLLVLFFM
+127 AVGMIATLLILFFM

-159 LQDVATYQTTV
+159 LQDVPVYQSTV
-170 AAVGRAIDGLPW
+170 AALGDAIDGLPW

-213 VWTDVMQGIVMG
+213 VWTDVMQGVVMG

-238 VGGLTKATE
+238 VGGLSKATE

-254 PENGVGVITLG
+254 PENGTGFITLG
-265 QAQEKDVT
+265 QSADEDTT

-289 LAEQVRLAK
+289 LAEQVRLDK
-298 GETQAVA
+298 G
-305 KCLNITT
+305 K
-312 QFEIEKI
+312 
-319 KPTSFD
+319 
-325 FEISTMFNLPE
+325 
-336 LGTGTVTLEQEQPG
+336 
-350 TVTLPKGTW
+350 
-359 VRLANRGIA
+359 
-368 QLADEISLA
+368 
-377 KGETE
+377 TE
-382 TEAKLLRITTPTVAQ
+382 TEAKMLRITTP
-397 HIAETD
+397 AEVERIEPTQ
-403 LHFRFTTTFKADELK
+403 LGFAVSTSFTPTEAN

-436 ENNDGFLNVW
+436 DNEDGFLNVW

-474 TNVLRKAILSISIY
+474 TNVLRKAMLSISIY

-525 TGNAGVPWLAGL
+525 TSSAGVPWLAGL

-577 RLKRLSYLVTAV
+577 RLKKLSYLVTAV
-589 VGVLAMLA
+589 VGILAMLA

-617 GCFLMPIL
+617 GCFLMPVL
-625 LGLYWPGMTARGAVA
+625 LGLYWPGMTARGAIA

-647 CHLVLYL
+647 CHLGLYL
-654 IGWLKSGKFAS
+654 IGWFVNGKFAS

-672 PFIWAVLVSG
+672 PFIWAILVSG
-682 LLSWLASNDRA
+682 LLSYLASLKRA
-693 QPEKKQTMD
+693 T

>member
-1 MNEADTTNTAL
+1 MNEAGTTNTAL
-12 ISFSIYL
+12 ISFGIYL

-68 VGFPSLIYTHGW
+68 MGFPSLIYTHGW

-107 ARQSGAVTIPDMI
+107 ARQSGAVTIPDII
-120 KARFNSD
+120 KARFKSD
-127 AVGMIATLLVLFFM
+127 AVGMIATLLILFFM

-159 LQDVATYQTTV
+159 LQDVPVYQSTV
-170 AAVGRAIDGLPW
+170 AALGDAIDGLPW

-213 VWTDVMQGIVMG
+213 VWTDVMQGVVMG

-238 VGGLTKATE
+238 VGGLSKATE

-254 PENGVGVITLG
+254 PENGTGFITLG
-265 QAQEKDVT
+265 QAADDDTT

-298 GETQAVA
+298 G
-305 KCLNITT
+305 K
-312 QFEIEKI
+312 
-319 KPTSFD
+319 
-325 FEISTMFNLPE
+325 
-336 LGTGTVTLEQEQPG
+336 
-350 TVTLPKGTW
+350 
-359 VRLANRGIA
+359 
-368 QLADEISLA
+368 
-377 KGETE
+377 TE
-382 TEAKLLRITTPTVAQ
+382 TEAKLLRITTP
-397 HIAETD
+397 AEVERIEPTQ
-403 LHFRFTTTFKADELK
+403 LGFAVSTSFTPTEAN

-436 ENNDGFLNVW
+436 DNEDGFLNVW

-474 TNVLRKAILSISIY
+474 TNVLRKAMLSISIY

-525 TGNAGVPWLAGL
+525 TSSAGVPWLAGL

-577 RLKRLSYLVTAV
+577 RLKKLSYLVTAV
-589 VGVLAMLA
+589 VGILAMLA

-617 GCFLMPIL
+617 GCFLMPVL
-625 LGLYWPGMTARGAVA
+625 LGLYWPGMTARGALA

-647 CHLVLYL
+647 CHLGLYL
-654 IGWLKSGKFAS
+654 IGWFVNGKFAS

-672 PFIWAVLVSG
+672 PFIWAILVSG
-682 LLSWLASNDRA
+682 LLSYLASLKRGT
-693 QPEKKQTMD
+693 EKV

>member
-1 MNEADTTNTAL
+1 MNEAGTTNTAL
-12 ISFSIYL
+12 ISFGVYL

-68 VGFPSLIYTHGW
+68 MGFPSLIYTHGW

-107 ARQSGAVTIPDMI
+107 ARQSGALTIPDII
-120 KARFNSD
+120 KARFKSD
-127 AVGMIATLLVLFFM
+127 AVGMIATLLILFFM

-159 LQDVATYQTTV
+159 LQDVPVYQSTV
-170 AAVGRAIDGLPW
+170 AAVGDAIDGLPW

-213 VWTDVMQGIVMG
+213 VWTDVMQGVVMG

-238 VGGLTKATE
+238 VGGLSKATE

-254 PENGVGVITLG
+254 PENGTGFITLG
-265 QAQEKDVT
+265 QSADEDTT

-289 LAEQVRLAK
+289 LAEHVRLAK
-298 GETQAVA
+298 G
-305 KCLNITT
+305 K
-312 QFEIEKI
+312 
-319 KPTSFD
+319 
-325 FEISTMFNLPE
+325 
-336 LGTGTVTLEQEQPG
+336 
-350 TVTLPKGTW
+350 
-359 VRLANRGIA
+359 
-368 QLADEISLA
+368 
-377 KGETE
+377 TE
-382 TEAKLLRITTPTVAQ
+382 TEAKLLRITSPAEVERIEPTQLGFAVTTSFTPTEVN
-397 HIAETD
+397 
-403 LHFRFTTTFKADELK
+403 

-436 ENNDGFLNVW
+436 DNEDGFLNIW

-474 TNVLRKAILSISIY
+474 TNVLRKAMLSISIY

-525 TGNAGVPWLAGL
+525 TSSAGVPWLAGL

-577 RLKRLSYLVTAV
+577 RLKKLSYLVTAV
-589 VGVLAMLA
+589 VGILAMLA

-617 GCFLMPIL
+617 GCFLMPVL
-625 LGLYWPGMTARGAVA
+625 LGLYWPGMTAHGAIA

-654 IGWLKSGKFAS
+654 IGWFVNGKFAS

-672 PFIWAVLVSG
+672 PFIWAILVSG
-682 LLSWLASNDRA
+682 LLSYLASLKRA
-693 QPEKKQTMD
+693 TEKVEN